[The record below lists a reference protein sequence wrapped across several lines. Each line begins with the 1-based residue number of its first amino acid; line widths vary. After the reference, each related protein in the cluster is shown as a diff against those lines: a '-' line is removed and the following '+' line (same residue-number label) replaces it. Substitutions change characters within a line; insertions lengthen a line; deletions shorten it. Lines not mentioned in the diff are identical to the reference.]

1 MPVLVNFL
9 ILFFTVLILY
19 QLFLAYFN
27 YSIEG
32 LDTYQEYDTKN
43 PDNAMILIQKNS
55 GNIEVLRQQ
64 LNSVMDLNKEVQ
76 DISGNVA
83 GLQVQVD
90 DLVQAQMEYASQ
102 NYPSS
107 TPEISGVVDDGTN
120 SDMIDET
127 NGIDD
132 SGVNDSGET
141 DINVTNIDV
150 TE

>member
-1 MPVLVNFL
+1 
-9 ILFFTVLILY
+9 
-19 QLFLAYFN
+19 
-27 YSIEG
+27 

>member
-1 MPVLVNFL
+1 MSLLIKLL
-9 ILFFTVLILY
+9 ILFFIVLIIY

-27 YSIEG
+27 YRIEG

-55 GNIEVLRQQ
+55 GNIEVLRDQ
-64 LNSVMDLNKEVQ
+64 LNSVMGLNKQVQ

-90 DLVQAQMEYASQ
+90 NLVQAQMEYASQ

-107 TPEISGVVDDGTN
+107 TPEISGVVEDGTT
-120 SDMIDET
+120 DET
-127 NGIDD
+127 DFNE
-132 SGVNDSGET
+132 SGVNETEET
-141 DINVTNIDV
+141 DVNVTNIDV

>member
-1 MPVLVNFL
+1 MLLLIKLL
-9 ILFFTVLILY
+9 ILFFIVLIIY

-27 YSIEG
+27 YRIEG

-55 GNIEVLRQQ
+55 GNIEVLRDQ
-64 LNSVMDLNKEVQ
+64 LNSVMGLNKQVQ

-90 DLVQAQMEYASQ
+90 NLVQAQMEYASQ

-107 TPEISGVVDDGTN
+107 TPEISGVVEDGTT
-120 SDMIDET
+120 DET
-127 NGIDD
+127 DETDLNE
-132 SGVNDSGET
+132 SGVNETEET
-141 DINVTNIDV
+141 DVNVTNIDI

>member
-1 MPVLVNFL
+1 MPVLVKFL
-9 ILFFTVLILY
+9 ILFFSLLIIY

-120 SDMIDET
+120 D
-127 NGIDD
+127 
-132 SGVNDSGET
+132 VNGET
-141 DINVTNIDV
+141 GTNIETGTNV
-150 TE
+150 PSV